1 MNNISYEDISNY
13 LDIFSVFNLSKNFG
27 KKQNHLNE
35 VMLKDIYEWIVI
47 NYDESRVI
55 KLMNNIDINVFL
67 LVNNND
73 GRGLTQIS
81 TC

>member
-1 MNNISYEDISNY
+1 
-13 LDIFSVFNLSKNFG
+13 
-27 KKQNHLNE
+27 
-35 VMLKDIYEWIVI
+35 MLKDIYEWIVI
-47 NYDESRVI
+47 NFDESRVI